1 MKKKERHR
9 LITRLLLE
17 MDIQKQE
24 QFVQVLQ
31 ERGIHVTQATV
42 SRDIKELKLVKVPS
56 ELGGYRYSLP
66 AQNEEEQAMKLDKLL
81 KNAFIHVKKM
91 DKFVLLQTIPGN
103 AVAIAPLIDR
113 HYNDELFGI
122 LTDDDKVLMIS
133 NSQEACN
140 DLFTWLKQY
149 EH

>member
-9 LITRLLLE
+9 LIARLLLE

-24 QFVQVLQ
+24 QFVEVLE
-31 ERGIHVTQATV
+31 ERGIRVTQATI
-42 SRDIKELKLVKVPS
+42 SRDIKELNLVKVPS

-103 AVAIAPLIDR
+103 AVAVAPLIDQQYS
-113 HYNDELFGI
+113 HALFGI

-133 NSQEACN
+133 NSEVAC
-140 DLFTWLKQY
+140 DELFTWLKQY
-149 EH
+149 EQ